1 MHARLYN
8 RYALLACRLLG
19 AEDAILKAGGIVIRL
34 VGLYHAGRWVA
45 VKDMLSQLAWTQLQ
59 GQQLCNYSL

>member
-1 MHARLYN
+1 MHARVYN
-8 RYALLACRLLG
+8 RYVLLVCRLLG

-45 VKDMLSQLAWTQLQ
+45 VEDMLSQLARTKFK
-59 GQQLCNYSL
+59 GQQPCDYSL